1 MLPVKW
7 GLTEGIFPS
16 FVKYFSMSKDTWYSH
31 ASATLHF
38 STGATAMHEVMA
50 RAGLAVGAH
59 TERKQEKSLGKLK
72 RLKKGSRINIQKYR
86 VAQRQAKHKDEEQ
99 QATKGGHNIP
109 RWCFQ

>member
-1 MLPVKW
+1 
-7 GLTEGIFPS
+7 
-16 FVKYFSMSKDTWYSH
+16 MSKDTWYSH

-38 STGATAMHEVMA
+38 SAGATAMHEVMA

-59 TERKQEKSLGKLK
+59 TRKTLGKLK

-99 QATKGGHNIP
+99 RQQKEGTTYRAGAFKEP
-109 RWCFQ
+109 ARKRKKK